1 VKSSGAAKDAPRRIT
16 DIDWSHWTPTERATL
31 LFVIRDGEILLIHK
45 KTGMGAGKI
54 NGPGGRIEAGESAMD
69 GAVREVREELCV
81 DPVGTRACGELFFSF
96 TDGYMLHC
104 SVFAADDF
112 TGALCETDEAAPLWV
127 PVSRIP
133 FDRMWEDDR
142 LWIPLMLDGRPF
154 RGYFVFEGDAM
165 LDSRI
170 DEDYTLT

>member
-1 VKSSGAAKDAPRRIT
+1 VESSGTPNASRSIA
-16 DIDWSHWTPTERATL
+16 DIDWNHWTPTERATL
-31 LFVIRDGEILLIHK
+31 LFVIREGEVLLIHK

-54 NGPGGRIEAGESAMD
+54 NGPGGRLEAGESALD

-81 DPVGTRACGELFFSF
+81 EPVGTRQCGELFFHF

-104 SVFAADDF
+104 SVFIADGF
-112 TGALCETDEAAPLWV
+112 TGTLSETVEAAPLWV

-133 FDRMWEDDR
+133 FERMWEDDK
-142 LWIPLMLDGRPF
+142 LWIPLMLEGRHF
-154 RGYFVFEGDAM
+154 RGFFVFEGDKM

-170 DEDYTLT
+170 DEGYTFS